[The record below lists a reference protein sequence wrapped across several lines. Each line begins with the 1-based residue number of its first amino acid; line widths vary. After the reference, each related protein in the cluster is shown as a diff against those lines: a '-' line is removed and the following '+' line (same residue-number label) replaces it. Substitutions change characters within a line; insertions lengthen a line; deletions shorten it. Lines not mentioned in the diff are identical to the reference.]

1 MTRLRVLD
9 IERTC
14 RVPDRQIAG
23 NSEIES
29 ERERKKGIKR
39 SLRPR

>member
-29 ERERKKGIKR
+29 ESERVRERERKA
-39 SLRPR
+39 